1 MVLCER
7 KNLDMEKKIIR
18 NYKNKFDEIRQ
29 EEDLKKLKNDCLKI
43 FMNVE

>member
-1 MVLCER
+1 
-7 KNLDMEKKIIR
+7 MEKKIIR
-18 NYKNKFDEIRQ
+18 SYKNKFDEIRQ